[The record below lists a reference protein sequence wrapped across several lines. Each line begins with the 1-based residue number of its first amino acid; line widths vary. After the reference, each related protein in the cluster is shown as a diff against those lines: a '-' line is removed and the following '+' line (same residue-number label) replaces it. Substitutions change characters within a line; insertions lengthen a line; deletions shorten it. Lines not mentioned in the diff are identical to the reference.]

1 MAYEVFLPTNKRQRE
16 IVLNHLV
23 DAGEKARHIPEVTW
37 WLCHHYMQGAREFT
51 ELNYQKGIVEVNYQD
66 EAGKL
71 QFRLDDIVSK
81 FQAQVGRLLQID
93 IAPRIQKRGIGL
105 EGLRKASIAQV
116 VLDSAFPTSKVEELK
131 LNLMG
136 PLTKYGALGL
146 AVWNEDE
153 DVGIDVVMPWEIV
166 PIPPTPTESRDVRGI
181 ARVRWVPL
189 DWVKKLSNTPDAKS
203 KVWDEM
209 EKISVPVGYV
219 PTESGSRFS
228 TFVSSSEITE
238 SAYAGKGTTAATE
251 GKGKDKTHVDIVKFV
266 EVYTETSL
274 GYLAQYDMMAGD
286 KILHTVNYQRNR
298 NKMYMPLQ
306 MCNDIDTGG
315 FWGRSFVSIQ
325 LPINI
330 EMENAVGRLFQNV
343 QDTDAYGLLCEPTTL
358 GMPTQIMRGD
368 DGIKRVRFEP
378 DYTVP
383 ELKPFNIAPFNSG
396 DFPVKVIQL
405 GMALSDKLANQ
416 PTELM
421 KGDAPGRTDSQ
432 SALGFLFE
440 VSNTPLT
447 PTAASISR
455 AVSNCYRA
463 MLNIL
468 QAQWSS
474 ARTVEV
480 SLLDD
485 SLAGIALEP
494 ATGAMSLTDNSIP
507 HPDEVNVSV
516 RAMLPR
522 SKEQEKMELMTAL
535 DKGIIDMFEYRIL
548 ARKKGLEVPVGS
560 DVEWENYRRAMMEN
574 IVLFG
579 DGTKPGQV
587 IFNVLDMHLVH
598 LRVMQPFM
606 ARPEYYQT
614 DAGVR
619 NAFVKHYMAHLEQT
633 GTMPDQAPYPEEA
646 ATEEDVMQKMA
657 GQMGGPPIGAAP
669 TTEPERYSLPE

>member
-1 MAYEVFLPTNKRQRE
+1 MAYEVFLPTNKKQRE
-16 IVLNHLV
+16 IVLNSLV
-23 DAGEKARHIPEVTW
+23 AAGEKARHIPEVGW
-37 WLCHHYMQGAREFT
+37 WLCHHYLQGAREFT
-51 ELNYQKGIVEVNYQD
+51 ELNYQRGIVEVSYQD
-66 EAGKL
+66 EQGDL
-71 QFRLDDIVSK
+71 QFRFDDIVSK

-93 IAPRIQKRGIGL
+93 IAPRIQRRGIGL

-116 VLDSAFPTSKVEELK
+116 VLDSAFPAAKVEELK
-131 LNLMG
+131 LNLFA

-146 AVWNEDE
+146 AVWNEGE
-153 DVGIDVVMPWEIV
+153 DVGIDVVMPWEVV
-166 PIPPTPTESRDVRGI
+166 PIPPTPTENRDVRGI
-181 ARVRWVPL
+181 ARVRWVPI
-189 DWVKKLSNTPDAKS
+189 DWVKSLSNTPDAKAT
-203 KVWDEM
+203 VWEEVDVT
-209 EKISVPVGYV
+209 SAPVGYI

-228 TFVSSSEITE
+228 TFISSSETTE
-238 SAYAGKGTTAATE
+238 GAYTGKGTTARGAK
-251 GKGKDKTHVDIVKFV
+251 KGEDKTHVDVVKFV
-266 EVYTETSL
+266 EVWIETSL
-274 GYLAQYDMMAGD
+274 GYLAQYDVMAGG
-286 KILHTVNYQRNR
+286 KILYSLDYRKAG
-298 NKMYMPLQ
+298 NKIYMPIQ
-306 MCNDIDTGG
+306 MCNDINTGG
-315 FWGRSFVSIQ
+315 FWGRSFVSVL
-325 LPINI
+325 LPMNI
-330 EMENAVGRLFQNV
+330 EMENTIGRQLQNV

-358 GMPTQIMRGD
+358 GMPAQIMRGS

-383 ELKPFNIAPFNSG
+383 DLKPFNIAPFNSG
-396 DFPVKVIQL
+396 TLPIEVIKV
-405 GMALSDKLANQ
+405 GMALMDKLANQ

-421 KGDAPGRTDSQ
+421 RGDAPGRTDSQ

-447 PTAASISR
+447 PTASSVAK

-468 QAQWSS
+468 KIQWTS

-494 ATGAMSLTDNSIP
+494 STGAMSLAENSIP

-516 RAMLPR
+516 RAMLPK
-522 SKEQEKMELMTAL
+522 SKEQEKMELLTAL

-548 ARKKGLEVPVGS
+548 ARKKGLEIPVGS

-574 IVLFG
+574 IILFG
-579 DGTKPGQV
+579 DGTKPGEV
-587 IFNVLDMHLVH
+587 IFNILDLHLVH

-614 DAGVR
+614 DPAVR
-619 NAFVKHYMAHLEQT
+619 NAFVKHYIAHLEQT

-646 ATEEDVMQKMA
+646 ATEEDIMQKMA
-657 GQMGGPPIGAAP
+657 QQMGGPSIGAPAEQ
-669 TTEPERYSLPE
+669 TEQITE